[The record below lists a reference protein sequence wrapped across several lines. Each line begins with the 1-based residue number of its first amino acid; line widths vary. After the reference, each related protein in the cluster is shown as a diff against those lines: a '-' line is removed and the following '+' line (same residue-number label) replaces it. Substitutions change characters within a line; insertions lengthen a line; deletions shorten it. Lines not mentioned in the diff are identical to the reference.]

1 MRISAIFRK
10 EVIHIKRDIRI
21 LYFSII
27 WPVLLLLLFG
37 YTVNMDVKNIGVS
50 FIDLDGTEVSRGLFQ
65 VLKNIGSFKLIYGQA
80 ILWKNIEGTLKQGGY
95 RAVIIIPDG
104 FSKKLLRGERPQFQI
119 LVDGSD
125 NNTARILMGY
135 LSEGIEDYFQRLLR
149 PPSIQ
154 LTSVINLQF
163 HFLYN
168 PSLRSQNFIVPGLIA
183 IIIMIICTLIT
194 SSAIAGE
201 WERGTMEQLLYTP
214 VRSYELIIGKL
225 LPYFIIGFIQ
235 VTLVLLTGIIV
246 FKVPFKGSIILFYIA
261 AALYIFSALGLGLFI
276 SLQTKTQQVST
287 MIAFLVSILPAFLLS
302 GFIFPINSMPVALQI
317 VTNLV
322 PARYFLYIIRNIF
335 LKGATLFQFWQEF
348 TALLIF
354 CLGFLG
360 LGVMRFKKRLS

>member
-1 MRISAIFRK
+1 MRVSAIFRK
-10 EVIHIKRDIRI
+10 EVIHIKRDKRI

-37 YTVNMDVKNIGVS
+37 YAVNMDVKNIDVS

-65 VLKNIGSFKLIYGQA
+65 RLKNIGSFKLTYGQT
-80 ILWKNIEGTLKQGGY
+80 ILWKNIEDKLKQGRY

-104 FSKKLLRGERPQFQI
+104 FSKKLLRHERPQFQI

-125 NNTARILMGY
+125 NNAARILIGY

-149 PPSIQ
+149 PPSMQ
-154 LTSVINLQF
+154 MVSVVNLQF

-194 SSAIAGE
+194 SAAIAGE

-225 LPYFIIGFIQ
+225 LPYLIIGFIQ

-261 AALYIFSALGLGLFI
+261 SALYIFSALGLGLFI
-276 SLQTKTQQVST
+276 SLQTKNQQVST

-302 GFIFPINSMPVALQI
+302 GFVFPINNMPVALQI
-317 VTNLV
+317 VTNFV
-322 PARYFLYIIRNIF
+322 PARYFLHIIRNIF
-335 LKGATLFQFWQEF
+335 LKGTTLFQCWQEF

-354 CLGFLG
+354 CLVFLC
-360 LGVMRFKKRLS
+360 LGIMRFKKRLS